1 MLISICR
8 TVDEASNEAS
18 AVLNNIG
25 LYTIETDLDKEF
37 LKEITSTICD

>member
-1 MLISICR
+1 MQDCG
-8 TVDEASNEAS
+8 TEASNAAS

-37 LKEITSTICD
+37 LKVHPLFSN